1 MTTTIY
7 KSGSLELC
15 APYNDIPVSQA
26 VWYISITGSMIYWY
40 FEQYDIPV
48 SQPYEI
54 PVSRALWYNGITGSM
69 IYRYFGQ
76 YDIPVS
82 WAVWYTGITG
92 SMIYRYHGQYD
103 IRCSV
108 LIVMTRF
115 GNMNNCSFLEV
126 TRLLLFAAQS
136 SHDLV
141 PPEVNTIFI
150 STLSLYR
157 ALQLKG

>member
-1 MTTTIY
+1 M
-7 KSGSLELC
+7 
-15 APYNDIPVSQA
+15 
-26 VWYISITGSMIYWY
+26 
-40 FEQYDIPV
+40 
-48 SQPYEI
+48 
-54 PVSRALWYNGITGSM
+54 
-69 IYRYFGQ
+69 
-76 YDIPVS
+76 
-82 WAVWYTGITG
+82 G

-150 STLSLYR
+150 STFSLYR